1 MADTKSVQSAI
12 YEGVLMHH
20 RLHPKNHSFSQNV
33 AMVYLDLDELDQV
46 FSLHPAWSLNRFNC
60 ASFRREDYHGDPALP
75 LADAVRA
82 TVLRHGGQHL
92 QGPVRMLTNLRYFGF
107 IINPITCYYCFDT
120 DEKLQFIVAEV
131 TNTPWEERHAYVLP
145 MGKEKGG
152 NKVSFPKCMHVSPFM
167 SMEIDYVFDSSKPD
181 SGLRVH
187 MESLEAGEVIFR
199 ASLQMK
205 KRAMTALN
213 MSRLLCRFP
222 VMTMQVGAGIYWQAL
237 RLWWKGMSF
246 VPHPGHKNTINQ
258 KSTETKKVQEN
269 SNLENI

>member
-1 MADTKSVQSAI
+1 MSDSKAVKSAI

-20 RLHPKNHSFSQNV
+20 RLHPQSHFFRQGV

-82 TVLRHGGQHL
+82 TVLRSGGQHL

-131 TNTPWEERHAYVLP
+131 TNTPWQERHAYVLP
-145 MGKEKGG
+145 MGKEKGD
-152 NKVSFPKCMHVSPFM
+152 NKVSFPKSMHVSPFM
-167 SMEIDYVFDSSKPD
+167 SMEIDYVFESSAPA
-181 SGLRVH
+181 SGLHVH

-205 KRAMTALN
+205 KKAMTVLN
-213 MSRLLCRFP
+213 MSKLLYLFP
-222 VMTMQVGAGIYWQAL
+222 LMTVQVGAGIYWQAL
-237 RLWWKGMSF
+237 RLWWKGMGF
-246 VPHPGHKNTINQ
+246 VPHPGRSNTSKQNPKNTNI
-258 KSTETKKVQEN
+258 VQEN
-269 SNLENI
+269 STRENI